1 MKFFYKMERK
11 FGRYAIHNL
20 MNYIVALYL
29 AGFLI
34 QQMNPGFYWDYLS
47 LNPVALAHGQI
58 WRIVT
63 FLVYPPSTNMIGAL
77 LMAFLYFSIGNTLER
92 TWGAFRFNVYFFLG
106 VLGHVIG
113 ALVGYLLF
121 HQVWYLTAEYLN
133 LSLFLAF
140 AVTYPNL
147 EFLLYFVIPIK
158 AKWLG
163 LVYALGVIW
172 SFISGNMSTKS
183 AIVLSL
189 INFLI
194 FFFMTRNYAKVNPK
208 EIKRKRDFHNQVKV
222 KPRGGSHHK
231 CAICGRTEL
240 DGEHLEF
247 RYCSKCE
254 GNYEYCQ
261 DHLYT
266 HRHVT
271 SQDID
276 GGQDN

>member
-11 FGRYAIHNL
+11 FGRYAIPNL
-20 MNYIVALYL
+20 MNYIVVMYL

-34 QQMNPGFYWDYLS
+34 QRMNPMIYTTYLM
-47 LNPVALAHGQI
+47 LDPVAIARGQI

-63 FLVYPPSTNMIGAL
+63 FLLYPPSQSVLGAV

-92 TWGAFRFNVYFFLG
+92 TWGSFRFNVYFFMG

-113 ALVGYLLF
+113 VMVGYLLF
-121 HQVWYLTAEYLN
+121 HQIWYLTVEYLN

-140 AVTYPNL
+140 AVTYPDL
-147 EFLLYFVIPIK
+147 QFMLYFVIPIK

-163 LVYALGVIW
+163 FVYGLGVIW
-172 SFISGNMSTKS
+172 SFVTGGASTRC
-183 AIVLSL
+183 AIILSL
-189 INFLI
+189 VNFLI
-194 FFFMTRNYAKVNPK
+194 FFMMTRNFSRINPK
-208 EIKRKRDFHNQVKV
+208 EIKRRKDFQKQVKI
-222 KPRGGSHHK
+222 KPKGGSHHR
-231 CAICGRTEL
+231 CAVCGRTEL
-240 DGEHLEF
+240 DGENLEF

-254 GNYEYCQ
+254 GNLEYCQ

-266 HRHVT
+266 HQHVT
-271 SQDID
+271 GLSND